1 MQCESTPVHRATY
14 IPLASVARSD
24 MQPVEL
30 DDAAEAELEYAD
42 DDCEGEQ
49 ELDELQ
55 GVMDAQRQGAGSS
68 SQPSGFGVERL
79 VSTFH
84 PPGRFQPPAS
94 AAAVGGASGPAD
106 DAASVASRVSGAS
119 GRSGGAR

>member
-1 MQCESTPVHRATY
+1 
-14 IPLASVARSD
+14 

-42 DDCEGEQ
+42 EEDLEGEQ

-55 GVMDAQRQGAGSS
+55 SAMDTQQGADSS
-68 SQPSGFGVERL
+68 PQQASGFVVERL

-84 PPGRFQPPAS
+84 PPGRFT
-94 AAAVGGASGPAD
+94 
-106 DAASVASRVSGAS
+106 
-119 GRSGGAR
+119 